1 MKKHIYKTRVRY
13 AEVDQM
19 GVVYYGNYLPY
30 LESARTELLRDGG
43 FSYARMESEGIFLPV
58 TECLCRYK
66 GSARYDEEISV
77 ESTLGYVKNASIKIN
92 YVVKNEAGK
101 VILTGHT
108 IHPFINREWK
118 IVTIPPEIRDI
129 LSIFVEE

>member
-13 AEVDQM
+13 ADVDQM
-19 GVVYYGNYLPY
+19 GVVYYGHYLPY
-30 LESARTELLRDGG
+30 LESARTELLREGG
-43 FSYARMESEGIFLPV
+43 YPYSRMEAEGIFLPV

-77 ESTLGYVKNASIKIN
+77 ESSLAYVKNASIKIN
-92 YVVKNEAGK
+92 YTVRNEAGK

-108 IHPFINREWK
+108 IHPFIDREWK
-118 IVTIPPEIRDI
+118 IMAIPEEIREM
-129 LSIFVEE
+129 LSEFVEG